1 MIYARV
7 PGKQAAR
14 NVPLSSTPQFPTC
27 VCFICPFVPWFR
39 MVVRGR
45 RNSTRIT
52 AFLSVLLKH
61 FDLSVLRVIFQHA
74 ERFHRRRF
82 ETDFL
87 RLLLCHKSSLKRSIV
102 ESSTFLTQFYRFS
115 YFYRFNGPL
124 ANESFRRNVHEENLP
139 SIHFSFTAKISRP

>member
-7 PGKQAAR
+7 PGKQTAR
-14 NVPLSSTPQFPTC
+14 NVPLSSTQRLPTC
-27 VCFICPFVPWFR
+27 VCFICPFVPWFG

-45 RNSTRIT
+45 RNSARIT

-74 ERFHRRRF
+74 ERFHRQRF

-87 RLLLCHKSSLKRSIV
+87 HLLLYHISSLKRSIV
-102 ESSTFLTQFYRFS
+102 ASFTFLTH
-115 YFYRFNGPL
+115 FYRFNGPL